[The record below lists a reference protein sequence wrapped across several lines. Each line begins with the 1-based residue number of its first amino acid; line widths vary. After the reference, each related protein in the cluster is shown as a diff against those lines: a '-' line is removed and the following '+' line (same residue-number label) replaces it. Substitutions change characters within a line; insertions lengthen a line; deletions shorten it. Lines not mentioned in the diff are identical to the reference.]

1 MAYSEYLAD
10 RISQFFNEK
19 SIHFEAKKMMGGL
32 CFMVDGKMCV
42 GINKDEIMARIHPDK
57 YEESLMK
64 EGCKQ
69 MNFTGRPM
77 KGFVFLTDEATDL
90 EDDLYYW
97 LQLALDFN
105 PLAKASKKKKK
116 KGAN

>member
-1 MAYSEYLAD
+1 MPYNEYLSD
-10 RISQFFNEK
+10 RIARFFTEK
-19 SIHFEAKKMMGGL
+19 SVPFTIKKMMGGL

-42 GINKDEIMARIHPDK
+42 GVVRDEVMARIHADI
-57 YEESLMK
+57 YEVSLEK
-64 EGCKQ
+64 PGCKK

-90 EDDLYYW
+90 DEDLYVW

-105 PLAKASKKKKK
+105 PLAKASKKK
-116 KGAN
+116 